1 MVFTKLLIQW
11 TRIAGLSIE
20 DVAGSNTSVFAGAFF
35 KDYHDTQFKDNQT
48 LPRNVMLGVGSAMA
62 SNRLSHFFDL
72 RGPSLSIDT
81 GCSTTLVAFHQ
92 ACQSLRC
99 GESDMSII
107 GGANV
112 ILQPDN
118 FVVMSTLKYGDQHVV
133 L

>member
-1 MVFTKLLIQW
+1 
-11 TRIAGLSIE
+11 
-20 DVAGSNTSVFAGAFF
+20 
-35 KDYHDTQFKDNQT
+35 
-48 LPRNVMLGVGSAMA
+48 MLGVGSAMA

-99 GESDMSII
+99 GESDLSII

-112 ILQPDN
+112 ILQPDK
-118 FVVMSTLKYGDQHVV
+118 FVVISTLKYGDYHVSFDFKS
-133 L
+133 